1 MASKSVSKP
10 KLIYLE
16 GNIGSGKSTLMDLC
30 RSRENLEVIGEPVEK
45 WQKFYT
51 HNFFKYKYQDKRPE
65 IQLMFQ
71 LVVNLTRLDQLNE
84 ARPTEKTIMMER
96 SILSGFRIF
105 TKTASIAQRGDKWA
119 RELHA
124 TLHE

>member
-1 MASKSVSKP
+1 MNNKATAMASKPVSKP
-10 KLIYLE
+10 KLIYVE

-51 HNFFKYKYQDKRPE
+51 HNFLKYKYQDKRPE

-71 LVVNLTRLDQLNE
+71 LMVNLTRLDQLNE
-84 ARPTEKTIMMER
+84 ARPTEKTKMMER
-96 SILSGFRIF
+96 SILSGFQIF
-105 TKTASIAQRGDKWA
+105 TKQHCTGRKKVD
-119 RELHA
+119 
-124 TLHE
+124 

>member
-1 MASKSVSKP
+1 MNNKATAMASKSVSKP
-10 KLIYLE
+10 KLIYVE

-51 HNFFKYKYQDKRPE
+51 HNFLKYQYQDKRPE

-71 LVVNLTRLDQLNE
+71 LMVNLTRLDQLNE
-84 ARPTEKTIMMER
+84 ARPTEKKHNDGKVNSVGGSR
-96 SILSGFRIF
+96 SLP
-105 TKTASIAQRGDKWA
+105 K
-119 RELHA
+119 
-124 TLHE
+124 